1 MFWEQLLSY
10 QEKALN
16 LHFQYLWLQTKNLAR
31 ASIISVLVILQKS
44 FQNDQENQI
53 GTYFGLLQRRFR

>member
-1 MFWEQLLSY
+1 M
-10 QEKALN
+10 
-16 LHFQYLWLQTKNLAR
+16 AR
-31 ASIISVLVILQKS
+31 QSKLVTSIKHIYILVTMQKS

>member
-1 MFWEQLLSY
+1 MFLGQVLAY

-16 LHFQYLWLQTKNLAR
+16 LHFQYLWLAAQNLAR
-31 ASIISVLVILQKS
+31 ASNISVLVILQKS

>member
-16 LHFQYLWLQTKNLAR
+16 LHFQNLQLVVQNLAR
-31 ASIISVLVILQKS
+31 ASKISVLVILQKS

>member
-16 LHFQYLWLQTKNLAR
+16 LHFQYLRLAAQNLAR
-31 ASIISVLVILQKS
+31 ASNISVLVLQKS